1 MSLLIKNVKIVN
13 HDSIGDSLKDIYI
26 ETGIIV
32 EISTNINR
40 ESDEIIEGNGAYLLP
55 GLIDPHCHLRDPGFE
70 YKEDIVSGTR
80 AAAMGGF
87 TSVACMANTEPVADN
102 QSVISYIRNK
112 GKDEGFV
119 NVYPIGALSKGLNGL
134 EMAEIGDLKEAGA
147 IAISDDGK
155 PVNSAALMLKALQYS
170 SYFEIPI
177 ISHCEDISLS
187 ADGLMNEG
195 LVSTLLGLTGIPSA
209 SEEVM
214 VSRDLILAEYTKAK
228 LHIAHV
234 STKLSVDLIRAA
246 KKRGVNVSCE
256 TCPHYFTL
264 NEEACQDFNTFA
276 KVNPP
281 LRNEVDRLAIIDGIV
296 DGTIDMIST
305 DHAPHHIDEKNVEF
319 KLALNGM
326 IGFETALSL
335 AITKLVRSK
344 FIALNDLVR
353 IMSTNPAKLFNL
365 NKGIIKENMDADM
378 IIIEIDNEFTI
389 DKSTFQSKSRNTPFD
404 GYKVFGKI
412 NHSIISGK
420 IIVKDGELKCSLKN

>member
-13 HDSIGDSLKDIYI
+13 HDKIQEELNDIYI
-26 ETGIIV
+26 EDGKII
-32 EISTNINR
+32 EISHKILR
-40 ESDEIIEGNGAYLLP
+40 KADEFIEGDGAYILP

-70 YKEDIVSGTR
+70 YKEDIVSGTK

-87 TSVACMANTEPVADN
+87 TSIACMANTEPVADN
-102 QSVISYIRNK
+102 QAVIRYIVNK
-112 GKDEGFV
+112 GKDEGYV

-170 SYFEIPI
+170 SYFDMPI
-177 ISHCEDISLS
+177 ISHCEDLSLS

-195 LVSTLLGLTGIPSA
+195 LVSTVLGLTGIPSA

-228 LHIAHV
+228 LHIAHI
-234 STKLSVDLIRAA
+234 STKLSVDLIRTA
-246 KKRGVNVSCE
+246 KKRGVNVTCE

-264 NEEACQDFNTFA
+264 TEEACQDFNSFA

-281 LRNEVDRLAIIDGIV
+281 LRSEEDRLAIIEGIA

-305 DHAPHHIDEKNVEF
+305 DHAPHHMDEKNVEF

-326 IGFETALSL
+326 IGFETSLSL
-335 AITKLVRSK
+335 SFTNLVRSK
-344 FIALNDLVR
+344 SIGLNDLVR
-353 IMSTNPAKLFNL
+353 IMSTNPAKLL
-365 NKGIIKENMDADM
+365 SLKKGIIKEEMDADM
-378 IIIEIDNEFTI
+378 IIIDIDNEFII
-389 DKSTFQSKSRNTPFD
+389 DKSKFQSKSRNTPFD
-404 GYKVFGKI
+404 GFKLFGKSKYTI
-412 NHSIISGK
+412 VSGK
-420 IIVKDGELKCSLKN
+420 VVVSKGEIQCS

>member
-13 HDSIGDSLKDIYI
+13 HDKIQEELNDIYI
-26 ETGIIV
+26 EDGKII
-32 EISTNINR
+32 EISHKILR
-40 ESDEIIEGNGAYLLP
+40 KADELIEGDGAYILP

-70 YKEDIVSGTR
+70 YKEDIVSGTK

-87 TSVACMANTEPVADN
+87 TSIACMANTEPVADN
-102 QSVISYIRNK
+102 QAVIRYIVNK
-112 GKDEGFV
+112 GKDEGYV

-170 SYFEIPI
+170 SYFDMPI
-177 ISHCEDISLS
+177 ISHCEDLSLS

-195 LVSTLLGLTGIPSA
+195 LVSTVLGLTGIPSA

-228 LHIAHV
+228 LHIAHI
-234 STKLSVDLIRAA
+234 STKLSVDLIRTA
-246 KKRGVNVSCE
+246 KKRGVNVTCE

-264 NEEACQDFNTFA
+264 TEEACQDFNSFA

-281 LRNEVDRLAIIDGIV
+281 LRSEEDRLAIIEGIA

-305 DHAPHHIDEKNVEF
+305 DHAPHHMDEKNVEF

-326 IGFETALSL
+326 IGFETSLSL
-335 AITKLVRSK
+335 SFTNLVRSK
-344 FIALNDLVR
+344 SIGLNDLVR
-353 IMSTNPAKLFNL
+353 IMSTNPAKLL
-365 NKGIIKENMDADM
+365 SLKKGIIKEEMDADM
-378 IIIEIDNEFTI
+378 IIIDIDNEFII
-389 DKSTFQSKSRNTPFD
+389 DKSKFQSKSRNTPFD
-404 GYKVFGKI
+404 GFKLFGKSKYTI
-412 NHSIISGK
+412 VSGK
-420 IIVKDGELKCSLKN
+420 VVVSKGEIQCS

>member
-13 HDSIGDSLKDIYI
+13 HDKIQEELNDIYI
-26 ETGIIV
+26 EDGKII
-32 EISTNINR
+32 EISHKILR
-40 ESDEIIEGNGAYLLP
+40 KADELIEGDGAYILP

-70 YKEDIVSGTR
+70 YKEDIVSGTK

-87 TSVACMANTEPVADN
+87 TSIACMANTEPVADN
-102 QSVISYIRNK
+102 QAVIRYIVNK
-112 GKDEGFV
+112 GKDEGYV

-170 SYFEIPI
+170 SYFDMPI
-177 ISHCEDISLS
+177 ISHCEDLSLS

-195 LVSTLLGLTGIPSA
+195 LVSTVLGLTGIPSA

-228 LHIAHV
+228 LHIAHI
-234 STKLSVDLIRAA
+234 STKLSVDLIRTA
-246 KKRGVNVSCE
+246 KKRGVNVTCE

-264 NEEACQDFNTFA
+264 TEEACQDFNTFA

-281 LRNEVDRLAIIDGIV
+281 LRSEEDRLAIIEGIA

-305 DHAPHHIDEKNVEF
+305 DHAPHHMDEKNVEF

-326 IGFETALSL
+326 IGFETSLSL
-335 AITKLVRSK
+335 SFTNLVRSK
-344 FIALNDLVR
+344 SIGLNDLVR
-353 IMSTNPAKLFNL
+353 IMSTNPAKLL
-365 NKGIIKENMDADM
+365 SLKKGIIKEEMDADM
-378 IIIEIDNEFTI
+378 IIIDIDNEFII
-389 DKSTFQSKSRNTPFD
+389 DKSKFQSKSRNTPFD
-404 GYKVFGKI
+404 GFKLFGKSKYTI
-412 NHSIISGK
+412 VSGK
-420 IIVKDGELKCSLKN
+420 VVVSKGEIQCS

>member
-1 MSLLIKNVKIVN
+1 MSLIIKNVKIVN
-13 HDSIGDSLKDIYI
+13 PDSICESFNDIYI
-26 ETGIIV
+26 EAGKIV
-32 EISTNINR
+32 EISSNIKR
-40 ESDEIIEGNGAYLLP
+40 ESDEIIEGNGAYILP

-70 YKEDIVSGTR
+70 YKEDIVSGTK

-102 QSVISYIRNK
+102 QAVISYIKNK
-112 GKDEGFV
+112 AQDEGFV

-134 EMAEIGDLKEAGA
+134 EMAEIGDLREAGA

-170 SYFEIPI
+170 TCFEMPI

-264 NEEACQDFNTFA
+264 TEEACEDFNTFA

-281 LRNEVDRLAIIDGIV
+281 LRSEEDRLAIIEGIV

-335 AITKLVRSK
+335 GITKLVKSK
-344 FIALNDLVR
+344 FIGLNDLVR

-365 NKGIIKENMDADM
+365 KKGLIKEDMDADL
-378 IIIEIDNEFTI
+378 IIIDMDNEYII
-389 DKSTFQSKSRNTPFD
+389 DKSKFQSKSRNTPFD

-412 NHSIISGK
+412 NHSIITGK
-420 IIVKDGELKCSLKN
+420 IIVKDGEIKCSLKN

>member
-13 HDSIGDSLKDIYI
+13 HDSIGDGLNDIYI
-26 ETGIIV
+26 ETGKIV

-70 YKEDIVSGTR
+70 YKEDILSGTR

>member
-1 MSLLIKNVKIVN
+1 MSLIIKNVKIVN
-13 HDSIGDSLKDIYI
+13 PDSICESFNDIYI
-26 ETGIIV
+26 EAGKIV
-32 EISTNINR
+32 EISSNIKR
-40 ESDEIIEGNGAYLLP
+40 ESDEIIEGNGAYILP

-70 YKEDIVSGTR
+70 YKEDIVSGTK

-102 QSVISYIRNK
+102 QAVISYIKNK
-112 GKDEGFV
+112 AQDEGFV

-134 EMAEIGDLKEAGA
+134 EMAEIGDLREAGA

-170 SYFEIPI
+170 TYFEMPI

-264 NEEACQDFNTFA
+264 TEEACEDFNTFA

-281 LRNEVDRLAIIDGIV
+281 LRSEEDRLAIIEGIV

-335 AITKLVRSK
+335 GITKLVKSK
-344 FIALNDLVR
+344 FIGLNDLVR

-365 NKGIIKENMDADM
+365 KKGLIKEDMDADL
-378 IIIEIDNEFTI
+378 IIIDMDNEYII
-389 DKSTFQSKSRNTPFD
+389 DKSKFQSKSRNTPFD

-412 NHSIISGK
+412 NHSIITGK
-420 IIVKDGELKCSLKN
+420 IIVKDGEIKCSLKN

>member
-13 HDSIGDSLKDIYI
+13 HDKIQEELNDIYI
-26 ETGIIV
+26 EDGKII
-32 EISTNINR
+32 EISHKILR
-40 ESDEIIEGNGAYLLP
+40 KADELIEGDGAYILP

-70 YKEDIVSGTR
+70 YKEDIVSGTK

-87 TSVACMANTEPVADN
+87 TSIACMANTEPVADN
-102 QSVISYIRNK
+102 QAVIRYIVNK
-112 GKDEGFV
+112 GKDEGYV

-170 SYFEIPI
+170 SYFDMPI
-177 ISHCEDISLS
+177 ISHCEDLSLS

-195 LVSTLLGLTGIPSA
+195 LVSTVLGLTGIPSA

-228 LHIAHV
+228 LHIAHI
-234 STKLSVDLIRAA
+234 STKLSVDLIRTA
-246 KKRGVNVSCE
+246 KKRGVNVTCE

-264 NEEACQDFNTFA
+264 TEEACQDFNSFA

-281 LRNEVDRLAIIDGIV
+281 LRSEEDRLAIIEGIA

-305 DHAPHHIDEKNVEF
+305 DHAPHHMDEKNVEF

-335 AITKLVRSK
+335 SFTNLVRSK
-344 FIALNDLVR
+344 SIGLNDLVR
-353 IMSTNPAKLFNL
+353 IMSTNPAKLL
-365 NKGIIKENMDADM
+365 SLKKGIIKEEMDADM
-378 IIIEIDNEFTI
+378 IIIDIDNEFII
-389 DKSTFQSKSRNTPFD
+389 DKSKFQSKSRNTPFD
-404 GYKVFGKI
+404 GFKLFGKSKYTI
-412 NHSIISGK
+412 VSGK
-420 IIVKDGELKCSLKN
+420 VVVSKGEIQCS

>member
-13 HDSIGDSLKDIYI
+13 HDSIGDGLNDIYI
-26 ETGIIV
+26 ETGKIV